1 MERIKRLLKEAG
13 ISDYIVCGYT
23 ERTAELFFVKKQLDT
38 RRIKDV
44 EKFKVTVYRTGEKDG
59 ARQRAAT
66 DVTVLSAMTDA
77 EILDALSGAYFA
89 AQFAMNPYYEL
100 PDPVTAPLIE
110 AKGTLA
116 EQAPERSAGE
126 MAKALFTADCEE
138 GTFINSAE
146 IFVSKKRV
154 HVVSSLGAD
163 VSWTEAKVTGEYVV
177 QAKEPEDVE
186 MYRSFGYTELNTEA
200 LTAHVKEALT
210 FVRDRARAQRILKS
224 GNCDVILTGANVKEV
239 LLFYPDRAAAHMLY
253 PGYSTWKVGDD
264 VQGET
269 AGERLDITL
278 KAMQPYSEEGIPM
291 QDRTLLESGVM
302 RAVHGS
308 NRFCRCL
315 GVEPTGNYRKF
326 ACNNPGTVTFAEM
339 KNRPCLWAVTFS
351 DFQMDSFSGHFG
363 GEIRLAYLIENGK
376 ATPVTGGSINGNL
389 FEAQKDLTFSKERY
403 ASLSYEGPYAMLL
416 KNIPVAGTDAEE

>member
-13 ISDYIVCGYT
+13 ISDYIVNGYT

-44 EKFKVTVYRTGEKDG
+44 EKFNVTVYRTGEKDG
-59 ARQRAAT
+59 VKLRAAT
-66 DVTVLSAMTDA
+66 DVTVLEAMTDA
-77 EILDALSGAYFA
+77 EILDALNGAYFA

-100 PDPVTAPLIE
+100 PDPVIAPLIE

-116 EQAPERSAGE
+116 ELAPERSAGE
-126 MAKALFTADCEE
+126 MAKALFSADHEE
-138 GTFINSAE
+138 GAFVNSAE

-154 HVVSSLGAD
+154 RVVSSLGAD
-163 VSWTEAKVTGEYVV
+163 VSWTEASVKGEYVV

-186 MYRSFGYTELNTEA
+186 MYRDFGYTDLNADA

-210 FVRDRARAQRILKS
+210 FVKDRARAQRILKS
-224 GNCDVILTGANVKEV
+224 GNYDVILSDENVMQTLWFYAERSAAN
-239 LLFYPDRAAAHMLY
+239 MLY
-253 PGYSTWKVGDD
+253 PGYSTWKVGDA
-264 VQGET
+264 VQGD
-269 AGERLDITL
+269 AIGERIDLML
-278 KAMQPYSEEGIPM
+278 KVRQPYSDEGIPM
-291 QDRTLLESGVM
+291 KDLPLLENGVL

-308 NRFCRCL
+308 NRFCRYL

-326 ACNNPGTVTFAEM
+326 ACLNSGTMTFAEM

-351 DFQMDSFSGHFG
+351 GFEMDSFSGHFG
-363 GEIRLAYLIENGK
+363 GEIRLAYLCENGK
-376 ATPVTGGSINGNL
+376 MTPVTGGSINGNI
-389 FEAQKDLTFSKERY
+389 FEAQKDLAFSKERY
-403 ASLSYEGPYAMLL
+403 AELSYDGPYAMLL

>member
-1 MERIKRLLKEAG
+1 MDRIKRLLREAG

-59 ARQRAAT
+59 AKLRAAT

-77 EILDALSGAYFA
+77 EITDAFKGAYFA
-89 AQFAMNPYYEL
+89 AQFAMNPYYDL
-100 PDPVTAPLIE
+100 PDPVTAPMIE
-110 AKGTLA
+110 AKGVLA

-126 MAKALFTADCEE
+126 MAKALYAADHEE
-138 GTFINSAE
+138 DAFINSAE

-163 VSWTEAKVTGEYVV
+163 VSWTEASVKGEYVV
-177 QAKEPEDVE
+177 QATEPEDVE

-200 LTAHVKEALT
+200 LTAYVREALI
-210 FVRDRARAQRILKS
+210 FVKDRARAQRILKS
-224 GNCDVILTGANVKEV
+224 GNCDVILTGENVMRT
-239 LLFYPDRAAAHMLY
+239 LWFYPDRSAANMLY

-269 AGERLDITL
+269 AGERLNVTL

-291 QDRTLLESGVM
+291 RDRTLLENGVM
-302 RAVHGS
+302 RIAHGP
-308 NRFCRCL
+308 NRFCRYL

-326 ACNNPGTVTFAEM
+326 ACSNPGSMTFAEM
-339 KNRPCLWAVTFS
+339 KDRPCLWAVTFS

-389 FEAQKDLTFSKERY
+389 FEAQRDLTFSKERY
-403 ASLSYEGPYAMLL
+403 ASLSYDGPYAMLL
-416 KNIPVAGTDAEE
+416 KNIPIAGTDAEE

>member
-1 MERIKRLLKEAG
+1 MERIKRLLKEAD
-13 ISDYIVCGYT
+13 ISDYIVNGYT
-23 ERTAELFFVKKQLDT
+23 ERTAELFFVKQQLDT

-44 EKFKVTVYRTGEKDG
+44 EKFRVTVYRTGEKDG
-59 ARQRAAT
+59 TKLRAAT
-66 DVTVLSAMTDA
+66 DVTVLEAMTDA
-77 EILDALSGAYFA
+77 EILDAFRGAYFA

-110 AKGTLA
+110 AKGKLS
-116 EQAPERSAGE
+116 EQAPELSAGE
-126 MAKALFTADCEE
+126 MAKALFAADCEK
-138 GTFINSAE
+138 GAFLNSAE

-154 HVVSSLGAD
+154 HVVSSRGAN
-163 VSWTEAKVTGEYVV
+163 VSWTEASVKGEYVV

-186 MYRSFGYTELNTEA
+186 MYRDFGYTELDTDA

-210 FVRDRARAQRILKS
+210 FVKDRAHAQRILKS
-224 GNCDVILTGANVKEV
+224 GSYDVILTGENVTRT
-239 LLFYPDRAAAHMLY
+239 LWFYPDRSAANMLY

-278 KAMQPYSEEGIPM
+278 KSMQPYSEEGIPM
-291 QDRTLLESGVM
+291 QDRTLLENGVM
-302 RAVHGS
+302 RIAHGP
-308 NRFCRCL
+308 NRFCRYL
-315 GVEPTGNYRKF
+315 GTEPTGNYRKF
-326 ACNNPGTVTFAEM
+326 ACNNPGSMPFAQM

-389 FEAQKDLTFSKERY
+389 FEAQRDLTFSKERY
-403 ASLSYEGPYAMLL
+403 SSLSYEGPYAMLL
-416 KNIPVAGTDAEE
+416 RNIPVAGTDAEE